1 MEVKCSMDGV
11 VNNFYTMITVRQL
24 QLILGCS
31 KATVYRTIKNAK
43 IERYYVPHH
52 PGFKYLWGCSLLK
65 LIDTPAIKKLA
76 KRRKSNILLSDVDIA
91 VCSKNLGLSKE
102 HATAGLL
109 CGLIP
114 IVNNEIPWWYEKAV
128 KGLLILPLPYK

>member
-1 MEVKCSMDGV
+1 MAGIIDSFYSML
-11 VNNFYTMITVRQL
+11 TIRQL

-52 PGFKYLWGCSLLK
+52 PGFKYLWACSLLK

-76 KRRKSNILLSDVDIA
+76 KRRKCNDSLSSVDIA
-91 VCSKNLGLSKE
+91 VCANNLGLTKE
-102 HATAGLL
+102 QVIIGLM

-114 IVNNEIPWWYEKAV
+114 IVNNKIPWWYEKAV
-128 KGLLILPLPYK
+128 KGLLVLPLPYK

>member
-1 MEVKCSMDGV
+1 MAGIIDSFYSML
-11 VNNFYTMITVRQL
+11 TIRQL
-24 QLILGCS
+24 QIILGCS

-52 PGFKYLWGCSLLK
+52 PGFKYLWACSLLK

-76 KRRKSNILLSDVDIA
+76 KRRKYNDSLSSVDIT
-91 VCSKNLGLSKE
+91 VCANNLGLTKE
-102 HATAGLL
+102 QVRIGLM

-114 IVNNEIPWWYEKAV
+114 IVNKEIPWWYEKAV
-128 KGLLILPLPYK
+128 KGVLILPLPYK